1 MNFALFSD
9 PIETVQI
16 AAQMKPAIEGGSY
29 ALTCNV
35 TGTVDYIYW
44 MKSGELLQANNRI
57 AFGMG
62 NKTVMFTQV
71 DRSDTGEYKC
81 MAMNAIENMTSASYS
96 LLVNCKYV

>member
-1 MNFALFSD
+1 MFSD

-29 ALTCNV
+29 ELTCNV

-44 MKSGELLQANNRI
+44 MKNGELLQADNRTVFI
-57 AFGMG
+57 MG
-62 NKTVMFTQV
+62 NKTVMFMHV
-71 DRSDTGEYKC
+71 DRSDNGEYKC